1 MGGQGALAA
10 ELLEVRVC
18 GCQRSGGTLPS
29 LVPTVAGH
37 QGTMWWG
44 VEGELV
50 GAAPAPADGGGGAG
64 RVGEVVGSEGDGQI
78 GCPLVVRCNECD
90 LRAGALGM
98 GLVCGLTICPSP
110 TGLVG

>member
-1 MGGQGALAA
+1 M
-10 ELLEVRVC
+10 
-18 GCQRSGGTLPS
+18 
-29 LVPTVAGH
+29 
-37 QGTMWWG
+37 
-44 VEGELV
+44 EGRLV
-50 GAAPAPADGGGGAG
+50 GEAEAAADGGGGAG

-110 TGLVG
+110 TRLVG